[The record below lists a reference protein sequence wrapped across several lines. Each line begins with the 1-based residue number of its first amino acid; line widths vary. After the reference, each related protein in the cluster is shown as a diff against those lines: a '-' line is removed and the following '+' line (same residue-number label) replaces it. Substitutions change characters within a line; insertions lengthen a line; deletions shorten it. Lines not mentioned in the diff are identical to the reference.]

1 MQISFRSSTPQ
12 IQHLNANLQTKVSGF
27 EKAMKQPVLY
37 CLSPKGG
44 RVPQLSCEWTRS
56 SRHRTYQTPESGV
69 TAFLLYVKPYCPDSW
84 EELVCFGHIISP
96 ISTRPHSRR
105 ISKCRNNLQTSK
117 QIYVIGFRS
126 CRKYSAWQTCK
137 SWKTTIILTVII
149 ILPSTPLSCFSER
162 NLIRLAAWHI
172 LTPKSSKIDCPKHNN
187 PQNLQIFVISILQ
200 SDIKLLEVASDKS
213 TYDRYRILRF
223 EANGQGT

>member
-1 MQISFRSSTPQ
+1 MQTCKQRFQSLRRQWNNPYYTVTVRKGAGF
-12 IQHLNANLQTKVSGF
+12 LN
-27 EKAMKQPVLY
+27 
-37 CLSPKGG
+37 CLVNE
-44 RVPQLSCEWTRS
+44 RVPPDIRHTKHQNLEWPPS
-56 SRHRTYQTPESGV
+56 Y
-69 TAFLLYVKPYCPDSW
+69 YMWKPYCPDSW
-84 EELVCFGHIISP
+84 EELVCFGHIIPP
-96 ISTRPHSRR
+96 ISNRPLSRK
-105 ISKCRNNLQTSK
+105 ISKCRNNLQTSR

-172 LTPKSSKIDCPKHNN
+172 LTPKSSKIDCPRHNN
-187 PQNLQIFVISILQ
+187 PQMLQIFVISILQ
-200 SDIKLLEVASDKS
+200 SDIKLLEVASDRS